1 MDKTKHHPLKVWL
14 FEHGDETQ
22 ASFAKRAG
30 MTQAHVSDII
40 NGKTKPSLDT
50 MRRIAAATN
59 GEVMANDFQEFVP
72 AATGDRA

>member
-22 ASFAKRAG
+22 ASFAERVG
-30 MTQAHVSDII
+30 ITQGLVSAII
-40 NGKTKPSLDT
+40 NGKKKPSLDT

-72 AATGDRA
+72 AAAGDRA